1 MPADRRQSV
10 VFRDPAQLAQCLRA
24 VGADPDAVLLRV
36 KNRLD
41 PAFDSALSAGQVSRR
56 PPRSFLISEAVR
68 AQEARPNLTGPAR
81 PSLTC
86 PARPNLTGLAR
97 PNLTGPARASCT
109 PPHVFAEFTFRS
121 RMRGALESEP
131 EGTDRP
137 GPALGPAAT
146 AESAAPHESNACLH
160 LQRCTA

>member
-86 PARPNLTGLAR
+86 PARPNLTGPAR
-97 PNLTGPARASCT
+97 PNLTGPVRASCT
-109 PPHVFAEFTFRS
+109 PPPRAFAEFPFGS
-121 RMRGALESEP
+121 RMRGALESEE
-131 EGTDRP
+131 EGADRP
-137 GPALGPAAT
+137 GPWPGRRRRVRGA
-146 AESAAPHESNACLH
+146 S
-160 LQRCTA
+160 